1 MSKSEPRNREEA
13 FAFQIEDD
21 VRVLRA
27 CALNSKESFVKALD
41 RIKRE
46 LVFMRKLLKQK
57 TNDNLGNYSH
67 NSGFVFVS
75 PHDYR

>member
-27 CALNSKESFVKALD
+27 CAINSKESFVKALD
-41 RIKRE
+41 RIKKRISVYE
-46 LVFMRKLLKQK
+46 EIAK
-57 TNDNLGNYSH
+57 TKNK
-67 NSGFVFVS
+67 
-75 PHDYR
+75 